1 MQIYEDVSQIFNKI
15 VSSNNLKTNV
25 WDWEEYNFTNK
36 KRLSEDNLQLLGKIL
51 DEFRHKLSEKLQIDL
66 NNILGCI
73 KFQLNKLSEAIDY
86 FSRKI
91 NSDSYDSINNL
102 LECYL
107 LDFDKFKCEIKELYP
122 IKSRNKDKYYTYVYD
137 LIVRFKC
144 NIELFEEYL
153 QSKDED
159 WIKNPNE
166 LNNIEEKLK
175 KKDFS
180 SFKLLKFLTVFY
192 KENRRFKESIEIYKK
207 INDNY
212 PYIKSLDNIK
222 ILLQSAD
229 CNYLFFNDL
238 DICLQNLNQALQN
251 LPFIDCLSNQ
261 DKAIIKANIY
271 SKKICVLIESYN
283 FNKDLDNSIN
293 KLRKLLI
300 EYSKDIPNS
309 LELELALTNN
319 LIINK
324 EENNIEYTKTVDL
337 FNKSLPNLKNK
348 VMKNQLLNSLLYLY
362 YLKNDKELNN
372 VHEEFKNKNN
382 SINSYLNTN
391 NNFEEIYLKRSIKI
405 RILNDSV
412 ISVENET
419 FIKNSIIFNK
429 NIEDIKDRLEQV
441 INNFNYYNALDVY
454 FLFNYANYHFS
465 LDIPKCLEYFYFL
478 YRILEKNYNKI
489 GLFISII
496 MINTFLQTLTNNKKI
511 EEVIKIHEEFE
522 NWFKAEITNYTKK
535 TVKIK
540 LSEKMKNEFIKFFKH
555 KCDILLKLKL
565 YDNALDQF
573 KNLEKIFCHF
583 GLQNDIRCLVLTF
596 DIGYC
601 YLLKDSYSEAK
612 SYFELAKS
620 VFEDCCDKEKID
632 CCDKLLNIIS
642 KKNS

>member
-1 MQIYEDVSQIFNKI
+1 M
-15 VSSNNLKTNV
+15 
-25 WDWEEYNFTNK
+25 
-36 KRLSEDNLQLLGKIL
+36 
-51 DEFRHKLSEKLQIDL
+51 
-66 NNILGCI
+66 
-73 KFQLNKLSEAIDY
+73 
-86 FSRKI
+86 
-91 NSDSYDSINNL
+91 
-102 LECYL
+102 
-107 LDFDKFKCEIKELYP
+107 
-122 IKSRNKDKYYTYVYD
+122 YD

-324 EENNIEYTKTVDL
+324 EEKYYNRR
-337 FNKSLPNLKNK
+337 NLK
-348 VMKNQLLNSLLYLY
+348 
-362 YLKNDKELNN
+362 E
-372 VHEEFKNKNN
+372 
-382 SINSYLNTN
+382 
-391 NNFEEIYLKRSIKI
+391 
-405 RILNDSV
+405 
-412 ISVENET
+412 
-419 FIKNSIIFNK
+419 
-429 NIEDIKDRLEQV
+429 
-441 INNFNYYNALDVY
+441 
-454 FLFNYANYHFS
+454 
-465 LDIPKCLEYFYFL
+465 
-478 YRILEKNYNKI
+478 
-489 GLFISII
+489 
-496 MINTFLQTLTNNKKI
+496 
-511 EEVIKIHEEFE
+511 
-522 NWFKAEITNYTKK
+522 
-535 TVKIK
+535 
-540 LSEKMKNEFIKFFKH
+540 
-555 KCDILLKLKL
+555 
-565 YDNALDQF
+565 
-573 KNLEKIFCHF
+573 
-583 GLQNDIRCLVLTF
+583 
-596 DIGYC
+596 
-601 YLLKDSYSEAK
+601 
-612 SYFELAKS
+612 
-620 VFEDCCDKEKID
+620 
-632 CCDKLLNIIS
+632 
-642 KKNS
+642 